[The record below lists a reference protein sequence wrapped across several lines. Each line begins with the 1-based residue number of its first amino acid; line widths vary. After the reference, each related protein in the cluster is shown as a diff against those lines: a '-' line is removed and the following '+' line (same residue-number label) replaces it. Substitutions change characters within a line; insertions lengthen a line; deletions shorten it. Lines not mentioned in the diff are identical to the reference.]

1 MTTNR
6 PRTGERL
13 RSEGVIGR
21 KKAEEKIRLVERMER
36 LEGAENKFFFSSSLS
51 DPEGGGFYLGG

>member
-6 PRTGERL
+6 PRTGEQL
-13 RSEGVIGR
+13 RSEGAIGR

-36 LEGAENKFFFSSSLS
+36 LEGVENRFFFLLF
-51 DPEGGGFYLGG
+51 PTLKEEVFI